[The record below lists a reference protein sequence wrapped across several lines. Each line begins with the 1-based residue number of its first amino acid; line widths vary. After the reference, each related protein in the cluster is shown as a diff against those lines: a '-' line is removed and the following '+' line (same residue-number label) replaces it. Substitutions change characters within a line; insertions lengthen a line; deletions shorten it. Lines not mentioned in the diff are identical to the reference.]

1 MIENMSLNAPTVGG
15 DDKKKCSVMDSV
27 LCMRRGG
34 LSNWKY
40 PPPPQ
45 KKPQSETAA
54 KRQHMEAIK
63 TERSFGWEI
72 TRSHQNECCSP
83 K

>member
-1 MIENMSLNAPTVGG
+1 
-15 DDKKKCSVMDSV
+15 MDSV
-27 LCMRRGG
+27 LCMRGG
-34 LSNWKY
+34 CLIENA
-40 PPPPQ
+40 PP

-54 KRQHMEAIK
+54 KQQHMEAIK

-72 TRSHQNECCSP
+72 TRNHQNKCCSP